1 MLFFNRKDRVKVKIF
16 DYGDH
21 FMAMASTKGCTVCNC
36 FGTTHE
42 RAKEMALFR
51 LKKTLNKVEEEKEL
65 VIKGEHYAIY
75 RDK

>member
-1 MLFFNRKDRVKVKIF
+1 MLFFNRKDRVKVKIL

-21 FMAMASTKGCTVCNC
+21 FMAMASTKGCTVWNC
-36 FGTTHE
+36 FGTTPE

-51 LKKTLNKVEEEKEL
+51 LKKALNKVEKEKEL

-75 RDK
+75 LS